1 MLRMQAGNHFVF
13 GLSREN
19 ITRLTAGEPILIR
32 LNEHGL
38 TGPAVS
44 LVLCYGET
52 EEALALEL
60 RELLGPQTTVRDR
73 RKPR

>member
-1 MLRMQAGNHFVF
+1 MLRMQAGNHYVF

-19 ITRLTAGEPILIR
+19 ITRLTAGEPIVIR
-32 LNEHGL
+32 LHEQGL

-44 LVLCYGET
+44 IVLCYGET

-60 RELLGPQTTVRDR
+60 QEFIGPQTTVSDR
-73 RKPR
+73 RRR

>member
-38 TGPAVS
+38 TGPAIS
-44 LVLCYGET
+44 IVLCYGET
-52 EEALALEL
+52 EESLARDLHECI
-60 RELLGPQTTVRDR
+60 GPQTTVRDR
-73 RKPR
+73 RPRR

>member
-1 MLRMQAGNHFVF
+1 MLRMQAGNHYVF

-19 ITRLTAGEPILIR
+19 ITRLTAGEPIVIR

-38 TGPAVS
+38 TGPAIS

-60 RELLGPQTTVRDR
+60 REFIGPQTVVRDR
-73 RKPR
+73 RRP